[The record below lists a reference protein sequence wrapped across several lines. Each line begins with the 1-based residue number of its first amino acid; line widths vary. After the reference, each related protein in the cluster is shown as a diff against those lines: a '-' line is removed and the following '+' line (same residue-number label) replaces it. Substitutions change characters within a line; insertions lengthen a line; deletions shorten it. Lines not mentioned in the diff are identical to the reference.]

1 MCFRNNEINV
11 KLKFYNYMS
20 FNFCDDEN
28 SRSMKYQYYFQNLC
42 KAANKNDLFASAAR
56 EGEKKGSL

>member
-1 MCFRNNEINV
+1 
-11 KLKFYNYMS
+11 MS

-42 KAANKNDLFASAAR
+42 KAANKNDLFVSAAR

>member
-1 MCFRNNEINV
+1 
-11 KLKFYNYMS
+11 
-20 FNFCDDEN
+20 
-28 SRSMKYQYYFQNLC
+28 MKYQYYFQNLC